1 LLGSAL
7 QQRLHLDACKP
18 TAEMSWGGSG
28 TAQETRV
35 IDASTGNGSH

>member
-1 LLGSAL
+1 VRVSQQVL
-7 QQRLHLDACKP
+7 Q
-18 TAEMSWGGSG
+18 SSSGGSG